1 MKNIIECP
9 AFWIFYNQQYGRV
22 RGPDQWNV
30 VSLGD
35 GSKWPECCLRLTA
48 GRQLGPRDIRGLR
61 WNNETIFGPGTRVA
75 IWIHVKKMSLSSKP
89 HFKNLEQRG
98 RSIEQTNPRGAR
110 AIATRSAHGNLIATD
125 MNVHSGPSWMDPF
138 IKYLDRGEL
147 PSTKMKK
154 KKKKT

>member
-1 MKNIIECP
+1 
-9 AFWIFYNQQYGRV
+9 
-22 RGPDQWNV
+22 
-30 VSLGD
+30 
-35 GSKWPECCLRLTA
+35 
-48 GRQLGPRDIRGLR
+48 
-61 WNNETIFGPGTRVA
+61 
-75 IWIHVKKMSLSSKP
+75 MSLSSKP

-154 KKKKT
+154 KKKLSQSRELSVQRQGTIQKEKNLHPSSDA